1 MGCKSIPSKAAA
13 LLLSSPPPPSLE
25 TSSNFARR
33 LGGGGRREVFRVEV
47 GGFHARARSHRRGGG
62 VGGGR
67 EKGLR
72 GSRFY
77 EHLVFVH
84 TAIFDDAGGPD
95 DLMNE
100 I

>member
-1 MGCKSIPSKAAA
+1 MHVPIG
-13 LLLSSPPPPSLE
+13 
-25 TSSNFARR
+25 
-33 LGGGGRREVFRVEV
+33 
-47 GGFHARARSHRRGGG
+47 GGG

-77 EHLVFVH
+77 EQHLVFVH

>member
-47 GGFHARARSHRRGGG
+47 GGFHARARSHRGGG
-62 VGGGR
+62 
-67 EKGLR
+67 EKALR